1 MSTQDKPSQTSTDA
15 YVQPLVKRAHLN
27 GYWIGL
33 AAALEWIALRGQPI
47 ALESYREREDAAD
60 EMLVSTLADQPPAI
74 AEFVVRG
81 VKAGAADLLVPV
93 SSGIWRQTATSDS
106 NDASQP
112 FRLIA
117 TDEQDEWEGTIIRVS
132 QHTLLEDECPG
143 YERMQIQSAF
153 ILEKWP
159 EHTLDIEPVPVG
171 PAAAS
176 PAVERVIAKAI
187 VMADDEMAPISQ
199 REMLVLVKRCLPNAR
214 RDQVREIYRKLV
226 PTSKPGPKGGRE
238 HNRERLIGELG
249 DKLAAAQLH
258 N

>member
-47 ALESYREREDAAD
+47 SLESYLDREDAAD

-74 AEFVVRG
+74 AESVVRG
-81 VKAGAADLLVPV
+81 AEAGAADILVPV
-93 SSGIWRQTATSDS
+93 SSGIWRQTATSDAK
-106 NDASQP
+106 DADLSY
-112 FRLIA
+112 RLIG
-117 TDEQDEWEGTIIRVS
+117 TDDHDEWEGAIIRTS
-132 QHTLLEDECPG
+132 QQALQVGECPG

-214 RDQVREIYRKLV
+214 RDQVREIYRELV
-226 PTSKPGPKGGRE
+226 PTSKPGPKGRRE
-238 HNRERLIGELG
+238 HDRDRLIGELG